1 MLANLG
7 RVTVL
12 AVAIASAG
20 CETVYGPTSP
30 SAEWATFD
38 SASYT
43 LYARPGSFCAAE
55 SARLA
60 EVLEHQYA
68 HAAALL
74 NIPIGGRI
82 SMFLYNAG
90 SEVKPPLPGT
100 RSGVAFPDTNA
111 VHAVCTPPNDIDLRA
126 LLMHEANHV
135 IMQNGLGRAGTS
147 FMNEGLASALVSDAY
162 GDAGPA
168 LLRRWAANNRA
179 RLIPLATL
187 ADDSK
192 WDSNSNDGYRTSAS
206 FLAYLLDR
214 YGPAP
219 LKQLYYARS
228 QDFARRVQEIY
239 GKSLE
244 VLEAEWLS
252 AI

>member
-1 MLANLG
+1 MRAELG
-7 RVTVL
+7 RTAVL
-12 AVAIASAG
+12 AMALATAG
-20 CETVYGPTSP
+20 CDAVYGPTSP
-30 SAEWATFD
+30 SAEWTTFD

-43 LYARPGSFCAAE
+43 LYARPGSFWAAE

-60 EVLEHQYA
+60 DVLEHQYA

-74 NIPIGGRI
+74 NIPVGGRI

-90 SEVKPPLPGT
+90 SEVNPPLPGT

-111 VHAVCTPPNDIDLRA
+111 VHAVCTPPNDINLRA

-135 IMQNGLGRAGTS
+135 IMQNGLGRAGTN

-168 LLRRWAANNRA
+168 LLHRWAANNRA

-187 ADDSK
+187 VDDNK

-206 FLAYLLDR
+206 FLAYLLAR

-219 LKQLYYARS
+219 LKQVYHARS
-228 QDFARRVQEIY
+228 QDFARRIQEVY

-244 VLEAEWLS
+244 ALEAEWLG